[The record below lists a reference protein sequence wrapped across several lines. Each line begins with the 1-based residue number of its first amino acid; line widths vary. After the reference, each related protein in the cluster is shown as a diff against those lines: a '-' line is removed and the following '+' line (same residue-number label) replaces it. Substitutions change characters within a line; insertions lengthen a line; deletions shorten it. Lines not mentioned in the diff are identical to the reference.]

1 MTIIDNMGAKL
12 HICCGIKE
20 EKPKYFASDLA
31 QSKKIRADS
40 QAFPNKNIII

>member
-20 EKPKYFASDLA
+20 EKPNYFAPDIA
-31 QSKKIRADS
+31 QSKMIRADL
-40 QAFPNKNIII
+40 